1 MRYALVK
8 DNVVCSV
15 ILWDGETP
23 YEPEEGCVMYEVP
36 DEISPGW
43 TIADNQWAPP
53 IPVEIPVP
61 SETEAI
67 ETAKIQ
73 ALLELT
79 ALGMS
84 EATARTI
91 VGLPPIDS
99 QE

>member
-8 DNVVCSV
+8 DGEVCSV

-23 YEPEEGCVMYEVP
+23 YEPEEGYAMYEAP
-36 DEISPGW
+36 DEVAPGW
-43 TIADNQWAPP
+43 KIVDDQWVAPP
-53 IPVEIPVP
+53 LVEILVP

-79 ALGMS
+79 ALGVS
-84 EATARTI
+84 ESTARTI
-91 VGLPPIDS
+91 VGLPPIES